1 MKVIELARELKIPLP
16 KVKAV
21 LDELG
26 IAVRTVSSP
35 LKNPDAL
42 KVAEKLGKADQI
54 KALLQTVE
62 RPAAEA
68 APAAA
73 AEAAE
78 AAPAA
83 PAAPAVIRKIPK
95 VRPGEPAAA
104 PATAKAA
111 PAKPAPTKPEPKVSK
126 VVAPLL
132 QAAEARRPRQA
143 REGGLKPLVHMRV
156 PARRL
161 PTIRRGARI
170 KPRAE
175 TEGAAPKKTKQAVV
189 VSTPMS
195 VKDFAGALG
204 AEPARLLGALLDMG
218 IVAGL
223 NKVLQPEL
231 LAQVG
236 VAIGRDV
243 TVGEPTEEAL
253 EAALEAEAR
262 APAKQLLPRPP
273 VVTILGHV
281 DHGKTT
287 LLDTIRHTKVTEQEV
302 GGITQHIG
310 AYAVDV
316 DHRRI
321 TFVDTPG
328 HEAFTAMRAR
338 GANVTDIAVLV
349 VAADDGVMPQTI
361 EALNHARAA
370 GVPIIVAVNKIDRP
384 QANPDRVRQQLVEQ
398 GLTPEQWG
406 GDTVFVDI
414 SALTG
419 AGIQDLLDNI
429 LVVAEVAELKADP
442 TAPATATIIEAE
454 LDRRVGP
461 LVTALVREGTLRVGD
476 AVVAG
481 QAWGKIRAMIDDTGA
496 ALEAAGP
503 ATPAVIMGLNTVPQ
517 AGDLLEVVPDE
528 RAAKQVAAS
537 RQEQH
542 RADRIQAA
550 ARMSLE
556 DLYQRVQAGEVK
568 ELNII
573 LKADVQGSVE
583 AISESLRAIEHPEVR
598 VHVIH
603 AGVGDISDSDVMLAQ
618 ASQAVIIGFHV
629 NIEAAAREVAQ
640 EQGVDVRIYQVI
652 YDLLDDVKAAMTGML
667 EPQYET
673 VLVGRAEVRQVFKIS
688 RLGTVAGCY
697 VTEGAVQRGAQ
708 VRVLRGEQ
716 VVHEGRIESLRHLK
730 DDVREI
736 SEGFECGIAVGGF
749 QAFTPGDIIE
759 AFTTREVRREVI

>member
-1 MKVIELARELKIPLP
+1 MKVIELAKELKIPLP
-16 KVKAV
+16 KLKAT

-26 IAVRTVSSP
+26 ISARTVSSP

-42 KVAEKLGKADQI
+42 KVAEKLGRADKI
-54 KALLQTVE
+54 KALLEAAE
-62 RPAAEA
+62 RPVAEA
-68 APAAA
+68 APSAPPP
-73 AEAAE
+73 

-83 PAAPAVIRKIPK
+83 PEAPAVIRKIPK
-95 VRPGEPAAA
+95 IRPGEPARA
-104 PATAKAA
+104 PAAGKAAA
-111 PAKPAPTKPEPKVSK
+111 PAKPAEPKVSK

-132 QAAEARRPRQA
+132 QAAEARRPRQP
-143 REGGLKPLVHMRV
+143 REGGLKPLVRMRV
-156 PARRL
+156 PQRRL

-170 KPRAE
+170 KPKAE
-175 TEGAAPKKTKQAVV
+175 AEGALPKKTKQAVV

-195 VKDFAGALG
+195 VKDFAAVLG
-204 AEPARLLGALLDMG
+204 AEPARLLGALLDLG

-223 NKVLQPEL
+223 NKVLQPDL
-231 LAQVG
+231 LAQIG

-262 APAKQLLPRPP
+262 APAKQLVPRPP
-273 VVTILGHV
+273 VVTVLGHV

-384 QANPDRVRQQLVEQ
+384 QANPDRVRQQLVEH

-406 GDTVFVDI
+406 GETIFVDI

-419 AGIQDLLDNI
+419 TGIESLLEMI
-429 LVVAEVAELKADP
+429 LLMADVQELKADP
-442 TAPATATIIEAE
+442 TAPAAATVIEAE

-496 ALEAAGP
+496 SLEQAGP

-537 RQEQH
+537 RQDQR

-550 ARMSLE
+550 ARLSLE
-556 DLYQRVQAGEVK
+556 DLYQRIQAGEVK
-568 ELNII
+568 ELNVI

-583 AISESLRAIEHPEVR
+583 AISESLRSIEHPEVR
-598 VHVIH
+598 VRVIH

-673 VLVGRAEVRQVFKIS
+673 VLTGRAEVRQVFKIS

-697 VTEGAVQRGAQ
+697 VTEGVVQRGAQ

-716 VVHEGRIESLRHLK
+716 VVHEGKIESLRHLK

-736 SEGFECGIAVGGF
+736 GEGFECGIAVGGF
-749 QAFTPGDIIE
+749 QDFAAGDIIE